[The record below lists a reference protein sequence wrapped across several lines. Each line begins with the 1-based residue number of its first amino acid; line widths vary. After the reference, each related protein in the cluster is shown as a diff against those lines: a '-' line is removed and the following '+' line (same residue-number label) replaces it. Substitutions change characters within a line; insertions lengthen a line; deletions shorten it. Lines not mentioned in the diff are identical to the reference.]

1 MRKYLP
7 LAPVL
12 MFWFCVPALAQ
23 VTVNLRALDALPH
36 LPPVAARPRP
46 LSRTPPPPRH
56 VVATE
61 RAREPPA
68 PGTRALSRSAGPT
81 QTGEGT
87 QTVQRTTAGP
97 QAPHNGAAAKP
108 PAALASGPA
117 PPAATLPPS
126 PPPVAMLA
134 PLGSPP
140 TGRTPPSA
148 APPKPPIAA
157 NATTRA
163 APGKTGLQLVFPKG
177 KSDLNPES
185 AAAIKRLAK
194 AAPDNDAT
202 TFNVLAYASGDPND
216 PSVARRMS
224 LSRAIAVRQALMA
237 DGVPS
242 AQIYLR
248 ALGSQPG
255 NGGPPN
261 RVDINVMGI
270 NATSSAAQQ

>member
-7 LAPVL
+7 LVPVL
-12 MFWFCVPALAQ
+12 LFLCCVSARAQ

-36 LPPVAARPRP
+36 LPPVAAQPRPRP
-46 LSRTPPPPRH
+46 PASRH
-56 VVATE
+56 VVTTQSGLKPSVSAVRAPSRTAAATQTAE
-61 RAREPPA
+61 GAQTA
-68 PGTRALSRSAGPT
+68 PGTTARSP
-81 QTGEGT
+81 
-87 QTVQRTTAGP
+87 
-97 QAPHNGAAAKP
+97 APHNRAAVTP
-108 PAALASGPA
+108 PAALASIPA
-117 PPAATLPPS
+117 PPAASLPPS
-126 PPPVAMLA
+126 PPPAATLTPV
-134 PLGSPP
+134 GSSS
-140 TGRTPPSA
+140 TGQTPPSA
-148 APPKPPIAA
+148 VPPKPPIAA
-157 NATTRA
+157 DATTTA
-163 APGKTGLQLVFPKG
+163 APSKTGLQLVFAEG
-177 KSDLNPES
+177 KSDLRPAS

-194 AAPDNDAT
+194 AAPQSDAT

-224 LSRAIAVRQALMA
+224 LSRAIGVRDALMA